1 MKGGEGQPIENR
13 LERNNQKSGSTI
25 FYLTLTHV
33 QQGTKRKST
42 FGLVKKVMF
51 NKSKNVIN
59 IFINNV

>member
-1 MKGGEGQPIENR
+1 MKDREGAESMERINR
-13 LERNNQKSGSTI
+13 KSDSTI

-42 FGLVKKVMF
+42 VSLVKKVML

-59 IFINNV
+59 IFINSV